1 MNNNWKRKRILEK
14 GKRRHFMKSVLLL
27 LVICGTTPF
36 LSGCWDRIEITDL
49 AIVTA
54 AAIDKN
60 DNDHIELSVQV
71 FIPSSI
77 SSGGGQGGSS
87 QGGSGVTTMVRY
99 EKGANISDALS
110 KLQSKLPR
118 KIFWGHCKVFVF
130 GEKLAKKGIQEQ
142 LDFLLRHPQPREKAN
157 MYVSKGDAKPIIE
170 SLPPLENYSGE
181 VLRELSDLHIGMLV
195 TMQDLD
201 EMLTGRPQAAA
212 IPIVKILPPAKGQTK
227 LQGIPYIVGTAVFK
241 KDKMTGTMT
250 EKETRGLLWL
260 RDEVESYT
268 VTFQPKGVKG
278 KISLS
283 PVSAK
288 VKIIPQ
294 IINEKWKLLVK
305 INTDGAVIQNGTNL
319 NLSNPKSLKA
329 AERAYQKDIEKR
341 IEMAFLHIQHKKAD
355 ILGLGKDFYR
365 KYPKQFNKVDN
376 HWDEIFA
383 EMEVEV
389 DVAAHIRR
397 QGYINKPAG
406 LSENEVK
413 DK

>member
-1 MNNNWKRKRILEK
+1 
-14 GKRRHFMKSVLLL
+14 MKNVLLL

-54 AAIDKN
+54 AAIDKKGN
-60 DNDHIELSVQV
+60 DQIELSVQV

-87 QGGSGVTTMVRY
+87 QGGSGVTTMVRN
-99 EKGANISDALS
+99 EKGSNISDALS

-118 KIFWGHCKVFVF
+118 KVFWGHCKVFVF
-130 GEKLAKKGIQEQ
+130 GEKLAKEGIQEQ

-157 MYVSKGDAKPIIE
+157 VYVSKGEAKPILE

-195 TMQDLD
+195 TLQDLD
-201 EMLTGRPQAAA
+201 EMLTGTPRAAA
-212 IPIVKILPPAKGQTK
+212 LPIVKILPPGKGQTK

-294 IINEKWKLLVK
+294 IINDKWKLLVK
-305 INTDGAVIQNGTNL
+305 ISTDGAVIQNGTNL

-329 AERAYQKDIEKR
+329 AERAYQKDIENR
-341 IEMAFLHIQHKKAD
+341 IRMAFLHIQHKKSD

>member
-1 MNNNWKRKRILEK
+1 
-14 GKRRHFMKSVLLL
+14 MKNVLLL

-54 AAIDKN
+54 AAIDKKGN
-60 DNDHIELSVQV
+60 NQIELSVQV

-87 QGGSGVTTMVRY
+87 QGGSGVTTMVRN
-99 EKGANISDALS
+99 EKGSNISDALS

-118 KIFWGHCKVFVF
+118 KVFWGHCKVFVF
-130 GEKLAKKGIQEQ
+130 GEKLAKEGIQEQ

-157 MYVSKGDAKPIIE
+157 VYVSKGDAKPILE

-241 KDKMTGTMT
+241 KDKMTGSMT

-294 IINEKWKLLVK
+294 IINDKWKLLVK

-329 AERAYQKDIEKR
+329 AERAYQKDIENR
-341 IEMAFLHIQHKKAD
+341 IRMAFLHIQHKKSD

-383 EMEVEV
+383 EMDVEV

>member
-1 MNNNWKRKRILEK
+1 
-14 GKRRHFMKSVLLL
+14 MKSVLLL

-60 DNDHIELSVQV
+60 DNDQIELSVQV

-77 SSGGGQGGSS
+77 TSGGGQGGSS
-87 QGGSGVTTMVRY
+87 QGGSGATTMVRY

-118 KIFWGHCKVFVF
+118 KVFWGHCKVFVF
-130 GEKLAKKGIQEQ
+130 GEKLAKEGIQEQ

-157 MYVSKGDAKPIIE
+157 VYVSKGDAKPILD

-195 TMQDLD
+195 TLQDLD
-201 EMLTGRPQAAA
+201 EMLTGRPRAAA
-212 IPIVKILPPAKGQTK
+212 IPIVKILPPGKGQTK

-329 AERAYQKDIEKR
+329 AERAYQTDIEKR

-383 EMEVEV
+383 KMEVEV

-406 LSENEVK
+406 LSEKEVK

>member
-1 MNNNWKRKRILEK
+1 
-14 GKRRHFMKSVLLL
+14 MKNVLLL

-54 AAIDKN
+54 AAIDKKGN
-60 DNDHIELSVQV
+60 NQIELSVQV

-87 QGGSGVTTMVRY
+87 QGGSGVTTMVRFA
-99 EKGANISDALS
+99 KGSNIADALS

-130 GEKLAKKGIQEQ
+130 GEKLAKEGIQEQ

-157 MYVSKGDAKPIIE
+157 VYVSKGEAKPILE

-195 TMQDLD
+195 TLQDLD
-201 EMLTGRPQAAA
+201 EMLTGKPQSAAL
-212 IPIVKILPPAKGQTK
+212 PFVKILPPGKGQTK

-260 RDEVESYT
+260 RDEIESYT
-268 VTFQPKGVKG
+268 VTFQPKGMKG
-278 KISLS
+278 EISLN
-283 PVSAK
+283 PVTAQ

-294 IINEKWKLLVK
+294 IINNKWRFLVK
-305 INTDGAVIQNGTNL
+305 VNTEGAVIQNETNL
-319 NLSNPKSLKA
+319 DLSSPKSINA
-329 AERAYQKDIEKR
+329 AERAYQKDIENR
-341 IEMAFLHIQHKKAD
+341 IEMAFLHTQDKKAD

-365 KYPKQFNKVDN
+365 KYPKQFNKVEN
-376 HWDEIFA
+376 HWDDIFA
-383 EMEVEV
+383 EMEVEI

-406 LSENEVK
+406 MSENEVK

>member
-1 MNNNWKRKRILEK
+1 
-14 GKRRHFMKSVLLL
+14 MKHVLLL

-54 AAIDKN
+54 AAIDKKGN
-60 DNDHIELSVQV
+60 NQIELSVQV

-87 QGGSGVTTMVRY
+87 QGGSGVTTMVRN
-99 EKGANISDALS
+99 EKGSNISDALS

-118 KIFWGHCKVFVF
+118 KVFWGHCKVFVF
-130 GEKLAKKGIQEQ
+130 GEKLAKEGIQEQ

-157 MYVSKGDAKPIIE
+157 VYVSKGEAKPILE

-212 IPIVKILPPAKGQTK
+212 LPIVKILPPAKGQTK

-294 IINEKWKLLVK
+294 IINDKWKLLVK
-305 INTDGAVIQNGTNL
+305 ISTDGAVIQNGTNL

-329 AERAYQKDIEKR
+329 AERAYQKDIENR
-341 IEMAFLHIQHKKAD
+341 IRMAFLHIQHKKSD

-389 DVAAHIRR
+389 DVVAHIRR

>member
-1 MNNNWKRKRILEK
+1 
-14 GKRRHFMKSVLLL
+14 MKNVLLL

-54 AAIDKN
+54 AAIDKKGN
-60 DNDHIELSVQV
+60 NQIELSVQV

-87 QGGSGVTTMVRY
+87 QGGSGVTTMVRN
-99 EKGANISDALS
+99 EKGSNISDALS

-118 KIFWGHCKVFVF
+118 KVFWGHCKVFVF
-130 GEKLAKKGIQEQ
+130 GEKLAKEGIQEQ

-157 MYVSKGDAKPIIE
+157 VYVSKGEAKPILE

-195 TMQDLD
+195 TLQDLD
-201 EMLTGRPQAAA
+201 EMLTGKPQAAVLPF
-212 IPIVKILPPAKGQTK
+212 IKILPPGKGQTK
-227 LQGIPYIVGTAVFK
+227 LQGIPYIVGSAVFK

-294 IINEKWKLLVK
+294 IINDKWKLLVK
-305 INTDGAVIQNGTNL
+305 IRTDGAVIQNGTNL

-329 AERAYQKDIEKR
+329 AERAYQKDIENR
-341 IEMAFLHIQHKKAD
+341 IRMAFLHIQHKKSD

>member
-1 MNNNWKRKRILEK
+1 MNNSWRRKRILEK

-27 LVICGTTPF
+27 LGICGTTPF
-36 LSGCWDRIEITDL
+36 LSGCWDRVEITDL
-49 AIVTA
+49 AVVTA
-54 AAIDKN
+54 AAIDKKD
-60 DNDHIELSVQV
+60 DNQIELSVQV

-77 SSGGGQGGSS
+77 SSGGGQGGST
-87 QGGSGVTTMVRY
+87 QGGGAVTTLVRS
-99 EKGANISDALS
+99 EKGSNISDALS
-110 KLQSKLPR
+110 RLQSKLPR
-118 KIFWGHCKVFVF
+118 KVFWGHCKVFVF
-130 GEKLAKKGIQEQ
+130 GEKLAKEGVQEQ

-157 MYVSKGDAKPIIE
+157 VYVSKGKAKPILE

-195 TMQDLD
+195 TLQDLD
-201 EMLTGRPQAAA
+201 EMLTGKPQAAV
-212 IPIVKILPPAKGQTK
+212 IPFIKILPPGKGQTK
-227 LQGIPYIVGTAVFK
+227 LQGIPYIVGSAVFK

-260 RDEVESYT
+260 RDEIESYT
-268 VTFQPKGVKG
+268 VTLQPKGVKG
-278 KISLS
+278 EISLN
-283 PVSAK
+283 PVTAK

-305 INTDGAVIQNGTNL
+305 VNTEGAVIQNGTNL
-319 NLSNPKSLKA
+319 DLSSPKSLKM

-341 IEMAFLHIQHKKAD
+341 IELAFLNTQHKKSD

-365 KYPKQFNKVDN
+365 KYPKQFNKVEN
-376 HWDEIFA
+376 HWEEIFA
-383 EMEVEV
+383 EMEVEI
-389 DVAAHIRR
+389 DVMAYIRR

>member
-1 MNNNWKRKRILEK
+1 
-14 GKRRHFMKSVLLL
+14 MKSVLLL

-54 AAIDKN
+54 AAIDKK
-60 DNDHIELSVQV
+60 DNQIELSVQV

-77 SSGGGQGGSS
+77 SSGGGQGGPS
-87 QGGSGVTTMVRY
+87 QGGGAVTTLVRH
-99 EKGANISDALS
+99 EKGSNISDALS

-118 KIFWGHCKVFVF
+118 KVFWGHCKVFVF
-130 GEKLAKKGIQEQ
+130 GEKLAKEGIQEQ

-157 MYVSKGDAKPIIE
+157 MYVSKGKARPILE
-170 SLPPLENYSGE
+170 SLPPLEHYSGE

-195 TMQDLD
+195 TLQDLD
-201 EMLTGRPQAAA
+201 EMLTGKPQAAA
-212 IPIVKILPPAKGQTK
+212 LPIVKILPPGKGEKK

-241 KDKMTGTMT
+241 KDKMTGMMT

-260 RDEVESYT
+260 RDEMETYT

-278 KISLS
+278 EISLN
-283 PVSAK
+283 PVTAK
-288 VKIIPQ
+288 IKKIPQ
-294 IINEKWKLLVK
+294 IRNNKWKLLVK
-305 INTDGAVIQNGTNL
+305 INTEGTVIQNGTKL
-319 NLSNPKSLKA
+319 NLSSPKSLKA
-329 AERAYQKDIEKR
+329 AERAYQKDIERR
-341 IEMAFLHIQHKKAD
+341 IKMAFLHTQQKKAD
-355 ILGLGKDFYR
+355 ILGTGTDFYR
-365 KYPKQFNKVDN
+365 KYPKQFNLNEN

-383 EMEVEV
+383 EMEVEI
-389 DVAAHIRR
+389 DVVAHIRR

>member
-1 MNNNWKRKRILEK
+1 
-14 GKRRHFMKSVLLL
+14 MKNILLL

-54 AAIDKN
+54 AAIDKRGN
-60 DNDHIELSVQV
+60 DQIELSVQV

-87 QGGSGVTTMVRY
+87 QGGGGVTTMVRN
-99 EKGANISDALS
+99 EKGSNISDALS

-118 KIFWGHCKVFVF
+118 KVFWGHCKVFVF
-130 GEKLAKKGIQEQ
+130 GEKLAKEGIQEQ

-157 MYVSKGDAKPIIE
+157 VYVSKGEAKPILE

-195 TMQDLD
+195 TLQDLD
-201 EMLTGRPQAAA
+201 EMLTGTPRAAA
-212 IPIVKILPPAKGQTK
+212 IPIVKILPPGKGQTK

-294 IINEKWKLLVK
+294 ITNDKWKLLVK
-305 INTDGAVIQNGTNL
+305 ISTDGAVIQNGTNL

-329 AERAYQKDIEKR
+329 AERAYQKDIENR
-341 IEMAFLHIQHKKAD
+341 IRMAFLHIQHKKSD

>member
-1 MNNNWKRKRILEK
+1 MNNSWRRKRILEK
-14 GKRRHFMKSVLLL
+14 GKRRHFMKNVLLL

-54 AAIDKN
+54 AAIDKKGN
-60 DNDHIELSVQV
+60 NQIELSVQV

-87 QGGSGVTTMVRY
+87 QGGSGVTTMVRSA
-99 EKGANISDALS
+99 KGSNIADALS
-110 KLQSKLPR
+110 KLQSRLPR

-130 GEKLAKKGIQEQ
+130 GEKLAKEGIQEQ

-157 MYVSKGDAKPIIE
+157 VYVSKGKAKPILE

-195 TMQDLD
+195 TLQDLD
-201 EMLTGRPQAAA
+201 EMLTGKPQSAAL
-212 IPIVKILPPAKGQTK
+212 PFVKILPPAKGQTK

-260 RDEVESYT
+260 RDEIESYT
-268 VTFQPKGVKG
+268 VTFQPKGMKG
-278 KISLS
+278 EISLN
-283 PVSAK
+283 PVTAQ

-294 IINEKWKLLVK
+294 IINNKWRFLVK
-305 INTDGAVIQNGTNL
+305 VNTEGAVIQNETNL
-319 NLSNPKSLKA
+319 DLSSPKSINA
-329 AERAYQKDIEKR
+329 AERAYQKDIENR
-341 IEMAFLHIQHKKAD
+341 IEMAFLHIQDKKAD

-365 KYPKQFNKVDN
+365 KYPKQFNKVEN
-376 HWDEIFA
+376 HWDDIFA
-383 EMEVEV
+383 EMEVEI

-406 LSENEVK
+406 MSENEVK

>member
-1 MNNNWKRKRILEK
+1 MEK

-27 LVICGTTPF
+27 LGISGTTPF

-60 DNDHIELSVQV
+60 DNDQIELSVQV

-77 SSGGGQGGSS
+77 SSGGGGQGGGSS
-87 QGGSGVTTMVRY
+87 QGGGAVTTLVRY
-99 EKGANISDALS
+99 EKGSNISDALS

-118 KIFWGHCKVFVF
+118 KVFWGHCKIFVF
-130 GEKLAKKGIQEQ
+130 GEKLAKEGIQEQ

-157 MYVSKGDAKPIIE
+157 VYVSKGKAKPILE

-201 EMLTGRPQAAA
+201 EMLTGIPQAAA
-212 IPIVKILPPAKGQTK
+212 LPFVKILPPAKGQTK
-227 LQGIPYIVGTAVFK
+227 LQGIPYIAGTAVFK
-241 KDKMTGTMT
+241 KDKMTGMMT

-268 VTFQPKGVKG
+268 VTIKPKGVKG
-278 KISLS
+278 EISLS

-294 IINEKWKLLVK
+294 IINEKWRLSVK
-305 INTDGAVIQNGTNL
+305 VITDGAVIQNGTNL
-319 NLSNPKSLKA
+319 NLSNPKSLNA

-341 IEMAFLHIQHKKAD
+341 IEMAFLNTQHKKAD

>member
-1 MNNNWKRKRILEK
+1 
-14 GKRRHFMKSVLLL
+14 MKHVLLL

-54 AAIDKN
+54 AAIDKKGN
-60 DNDHIELSVQV
+60 NQIELSVQV

-87 QGGSGVTTMVRY
+87 QGGSGVTTMVRN
-99 EKGANISDALS
+99 EKGSNISDALS

-118 KIFWGHCKVFVF
+118 KVFWGHCKVFVF
-130 GEKLAKKGIQEQ
+130 GEKLAKEGIQEQ

-157 MYVSKGDAKPIIE
+157 VYVSKGEAKPILE

-201 EMLTGRPQAAA
+201 EMLTGTPRAAA
-212 IPIVKILPPAKGQTK
+212 LPIVKILPPAKGQTK

-294 IINEKWKLLVK
+294 IINDKWKLLVK
-305 INTDGAVIQNGTNL
+305 ISTDGAVIQNGTNL

-329 AERAYQKDIEKR
+329 AERAYQKDIENR
-341 IEMAFLHIQHKKAD
+341 IRMAFLHIQHKKSD

-389 DVAAHIRR
+389 DVVAHIRR

>member
-1 MNNNWKRKRILEK
+1 MNNSWRRKRILEK

-27 LVICGTTPF
+27 LGICGTAPF
-36 LSGCWDRIEITDL
+36 LSGCWDRVEITDL
-49 AIVTA
+49 AVVTA
-54 AAIDKN
+54 AAIDKKD
-60 DNDHIELSVQV
+60 DNQIELSVQV

-87 QGGSGVTTMVRY
+87 QGGGGVTTLVRS
-99 EKGANISDALS
+99 EKGSNISDALS
-110 KLQSKLPR
+110 RLQSKLPR
-118 KIFWGHCKVFVF
+118 KVFWGHCKVFVF
-130 GEKLAKKGIQEQ
+130 GEKLAKEGVQEQ

-157 MYVSKGDAKPIIE
+157 VYVSKGKAKPILE

-195 TMQDLD
+195 TLQDLD
-201 EMLTGRPQAAA
+201 EMLTGKPQAAV
-212 IPIVKILPPAKGQTK
+212 IPFIKILPPGKGQTK
-227 LQGIPYIVGTAVFK
+227 LQGIPYIVGSAVFK
-241 KDKMTGTMT
+241 KDKMTGTIT

-260 RDEVESYT
+260 RDEIESYT
-268 VTFQPKGVKG
+268 VTLQPKGVKG
-278 KISLS
+278 EISLN
-283 PVSAK
+283 PVTAK

-294 IINEKWKLLVK
+294 IINDKWKLLVK
-305 INTDGAVIQNGTNL
+305 VNTEGAVIQNGTNL
-319 NLSNPKSLKA
+319 DLSSPKSLKM

-341 IEMAFLHIQHKKAD
+341 IELAFLNTQHKKSD

-365 KYPKQFNKVDN
+365 KYPKQFNKVEN

-383 EMEVEV
+383 EMEVEI
-389 DVAAHIRR
+389 DVMAYIRR

>member
-1 MNNNWKRKRILEK
+1 
-14 GKRRHFMKSVLLL
+14 MKNVLLL

-54 AAIDKN
+54 AAIDKKGN
-60 DNDHIELSVQV
+60 NQIELSVQV

-87 QGGSGVTTMVRY
+87 QGGSGVTTMVRN
-99 EKGANISDALS
+99 EKGSNISDALS

-118 KIFWGHCKVFVF
+118 KVFWGHCKVFVF
-130 GEKLAKKGIQEQ
+130 GEKLAKEGIQEQ

-157 MYVSKGDAKPIIE
+157 VYVSKGEAKPILE

-201 EMLTGRPQAAA
+201 EMLTGTPRAAA
-212 IPIVKILPPAKGQTK
+212 LPIVKILPPAKGQTK

-294 IINEKWKLLVK
+294 IINDKWKLLVK
-305 INTDGAVIQNGTNL
+305 ISTDGAVIQNGTNL

-329 AERAYQKDIEKR
+329 AERAYQKDIENR
-341 IEMAFLHIQHKKAD
+341 IRMAFLHIQHKKSD

-389 DVAAHIRR
+389 DVVAHIRR

>member
-60 DNDHIELSVQV
+60 DNDQIELSVQV

-77 SSGGGQGGSS
+77 TSGGGQGGSS
-87 QGGSGVTTMVRY
+87 QGGSGATTMVRY

-118 KIFWGHCKVFVF
+118 KVFWGHCKVFVF
-130 GEKLAKKGIQEQ
+130 GEKLAKEGIQEQ

-157 MYVSKGDAKPIIE
+157 VYVSKGDAKPILD

-195 TMQDLD
+195 TLQDLD
-201 EMLTGRPQAAA
+201 EMLTGRPRAAA
-212 IPIVKILPPAKGQTK
+212 IPIVKILPPGKGQTK

-329 AERAYQKDIEKR
+329 AERAYQTDIEKR

-383 EMEVEV
+383 KMEVEV

-406 LSENEVK
+406 LSEKEVK

>member
-1 MNNNWKRKRILEK
+1 
-14 GKRRHFMKSVLLL
+14 MKNVLLL

-54 AAIDKN
+54 AAIDKKGN
-60 DNDHIELSVQV
+60 NQIELSVQV

-87 QGGSGVTTMVRY
+87 QGGSGVTTMVRSA
-99 EKGANISDALS
+99 KGSNIADALS
-110 KLQSKLPR
+110 KLQSRLPR

-130 GEKLAKKGIQEQ
+130 GEKLAKEGIQEQ

-157 MYVSKGDAKPIIE
+157 VYVSKGKAKPILE

-195 TMQDLD
+195 TLQDLD
-201 EMLTGRPQAAA
+201 EMLTGKPQSAAL
-212 IPIVKILPPAKGQTK
+212 PFVKILPPAKGQTK

-260 RDEVESYT
+260 RDEIESYT
-268 VTFQPKGVKG
+268 VTFQPKGMKG
-278 KISLS
+278 EISLN
-283 PVSAK
+283 PVTAQ

-294 IINEKWKLLVK
+294 IINNKWRFLVK
-305 INTDGAVIQNGTNL
+305 VNTEGAVIQNETNL
-319 NLSNPKSLKA
+319 DLSSPKSINA
-329 AERAYQKDIEKR
+329 AERAYQKDIENR
-341 IEMAFLHIQHKKAD
+341 IEMAFLHIQDKKAD

-365 KYPKQFNKVDN
+365 KYPKQFNKVEN
-376 HWDEIFA
+376 HWDDIFA
-383 EMEVEV
+383 EMEVEI

-406 LSENEVK
+406 MSENEVK

>member
-1 MNNNWKRKRILEK
+1 MNNSWMRTRKLVK
-14 GKRRHFMKSVLLL
+14 VKRRHLMKCVLLL
-27 LVICGTTPF
+27 LGICGATPF
-36 LSGCWDRIEITDL
+36 LSGCWDRTEITDL

-54 AAIDKN
+54 AAIDKKGN
-60 DNDHIELSVQV
+60 NQIELSIQV

-77 SSGGGQGGSS
+77 SSGGGQGGTS
-87 QGGSGVTTMVRY
+87 QEGGGVTTLVRH
-99 EKGANISDALS
+99 EIGSNISDALS

-118 KIFWGHCKVFVF
+118 KVFWGHCKVFVF
-130 GEKLAKKGIQEQ
+130 GEKLAKEGIQEQ

-157 MYVSKGDAKPIIE
+157 VYVSKGKAKPILE

-195 TMQDLD
+195 TLQDLD
-201 EMLTGRPQAAA
+201 EMLTGKPQAAA
-212 IPIVKILPPAKGQTK
+212 LPVVKILPPAKGQKK
-227 LQGIPYIVGTAVFK
+227 LQGIPYIVGTAVLK

-260 RDEVESYT
+260 RDEIESYT

-278 KISLS
+278 EISLN
-283 PVSAK
+283 PVTAQ
-288 VKIIPQ
+288 VKKIPL
-294 IINEKWKLLVK
+294 IRNNKWKIMVK
-305 INTDGAVIQNGTNL
+305 VNTEGAVIQNGTNL
-319 NLSNPKSLKA
+319 DLSSPKSLKA
-329 AERAYQKDIEKR
+329 AEQAYQKDIKKR
-341 IEMAFLHIQHKKAD
+341 LEMAFLHTQQKKAD

-365 KYPKQFNKVDN
+365 KYPKQFNQIES

-383 EMEVEV
+383 EMEVEI

>member
-1 MNNNWKRKRILEK
+1 
-14 GKRRHFMKSVLLL
+14 MKNILLL
-27 LVICGTTPF
+27 LVICGTTPL

-54 AAIDKN
+54 AAIDKKGN
-60 DNDHIELSVQV
+60 DQIELSVQV

-87 QGGSGVTTMVRY
+87 QGGGGVTTMVRN
-99 EKGANISDALS
+99 EKGSNISDALS

-118 KIFWGHCKVFVF
+118 KVFWGHCKVFVF
-130 GEKLAKKGIQEQ
+130 GEKLAKEGIQEQ

-157 MYVSKGDAKPIIE
+157 VYVSKGEAKPILE

-195 TMQDLD
+195 TLQDLD
-201 EMLTGRPQAAA
+201 EMLTGTPRAAA
-212 IPIVKILPPAKGQTK
+212 IPIVKILPPGKGQTK

-294 IINEKWKLLVK
+294 ITNDKWKLLVK
-305 INTDGAVIQNGTNL
+305 ISTDGAVIQNGTNL

-329 AERAYQKDIEKR
+329 AERAYQKDIENR
-341 IEMAFLHIQHKKAD
+341 IRMAFLHIQHKKSD

>member
-1 MNNNWKRKRILEK
+1 
-14 GKRRHFMKSVLLL
+14 MKNVLLL

-54 AAIDKN
+54 AAIDKKGN
-60 DNDHIELSVQV
+60 NQIELSVQV

-87 QGGSGVTTMVRY
+87 QGGSGVTTMVRN
-99 EKGANISDALS
+99 EKGSNISDALS

-118 KIFWGHCKVFVF
+118 KVFWGHCKVFVF
-130 GEKLAKKGIQEQ
+130 GEKLAKEGIQEQ

-157 MYVSKGDAKPIIE
+157 VYVSKGEAKPILE

-201 EMLTGRPQAAA
+201 EMLTGTPRAAA
-212 IPIVKILPPAKGQTK
+212 LPIVKILPPAKGQTK

-294 IINEKWKLLVK
+294 IINDKWKLLVK
-305 INTDGAVIQNGTNL
+305 ISTDGAVIQNGTNL

-329 AERAYQKDIEKR
+329 AERAYQKDIENR
-341 IEMAFLHIQHKKAD
+341 IEMAFLHIQHKKSD

-389 DVAAHIRR
+389 DVVAHIRR

>member
-1 MNNNWKRKRILEK
+1 
-14 GKRRHFMKSVLLL
+14 MKSVLLL

-54 AAIDKN
+54 AAIDKK
-60 DNDHIELSVQV
+60 DNQIELSVQV

-77 SSGGGQGGSS
+77 SSGGGQGGPS
-87 QGGSGVTTMVRY
+87 QGGGAVTTLVRH
-99 EKGANISDALS
+99 EKGSNISDALS

-118 KIFWGHCKVFVF
+118 KVFWGHCKVFVF
-130 GEKLAKKGIQEQ
+130 GEKLAKEGIQEQ

-157 MYVSKGDAKPIIE
+157 MYVSKGKARPILE
-170 SLPPLENYSGE
+170 SLPPLEHYSGE

-195 TMQDLD
+195 TLQDLD
-201 EMLTGRPQAAA
+201 EMLTGKPQAAA
-212 IPIVKILPPAKGQTK
+212 LPIVKILPPGKGEKK

-241 KDKMTGTMT
+241 KDKMTGMMT

-260 RDEVESYT
+260 RDEMETYT

-278 KISLS
+278 EISLN
-283 PVSAK
+283 PVTAK
-288 VKIIPQ
+288 IKKIPQ
-294 IINEKWKLLVK
+294 IRNNKWKLLVK
-305 INTDGAVIQNGTNL
+305 INTEGTVIQNGTKL
-319 NLSNPKSLKA
+319 NLSSPKSLKA
-329 AERAYQKDIEKR
+329 AERAYQKDIERR
-341 IEMAFLHIQHKKAD
+341 IKMAFLHIQQKKAD
-355 ILGLGKDFYR
+355 ILGTGTDFYR
-365 KYPKQFNKVDN
+365 KYPKQFNLNEN

-383 EMEVEV
+383 EMEVEI
-389 DVAAHIRR
+389 DVVAHIRR